1 MGMGTK
7 SWDWEGMGTR
17 KSFPH
22 ISTVAC
28 VRRLTMCYL
37 PPTKNYLSESEE
49 RSICFRPHA
58 RVRLSVCLSVSLL
71 ARLLKNAC
79 MDLDEML
86 HVDRCRDM
94 NELINFWDRSGTGTA
109 TLQRS
114 PIFENCF
121 LNVEFCREKQLSISD
136 VNGSKHCSCLDRS
149 ITSVPTNDVMFYI

>member
-49 RSICFRPHA
+49 RSIGLCFRPHA

-121 LNVEFCREKQLSISD
+121 LNVEFCREKHLVVDFRRQRQQTLQLP
-136 VNGSKHCSCLDRS
+136 RS
-149 ITSVPTNDVMFYI
+149 INNKRTDQ